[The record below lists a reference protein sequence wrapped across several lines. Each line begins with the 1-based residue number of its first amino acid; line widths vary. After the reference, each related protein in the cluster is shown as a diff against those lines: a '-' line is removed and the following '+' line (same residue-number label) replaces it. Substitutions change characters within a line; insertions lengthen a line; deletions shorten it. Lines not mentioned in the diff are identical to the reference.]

1 MFANAKSNVYV
12 RTPEGR
18 PYKKCGSVKLNRK
31 SACGGFLNLVY
42 MNKYESRETICAP
55 HQVRREIGVE
65 LTQLVVDLKGI
76 EPSTSALRTQRSP
89 S

>member
-1 MFANAKSNVYV
+1 M
-12 RTPEGR
+12 R
-18 PYKKCGSVKLNRK
+18 PYKKIRGSVKLNRG

-65 LTQLVVDLKGI
+65 LTQLI
-76 EPSTSALRTQRSP
+76 AM
-89 S
+89 